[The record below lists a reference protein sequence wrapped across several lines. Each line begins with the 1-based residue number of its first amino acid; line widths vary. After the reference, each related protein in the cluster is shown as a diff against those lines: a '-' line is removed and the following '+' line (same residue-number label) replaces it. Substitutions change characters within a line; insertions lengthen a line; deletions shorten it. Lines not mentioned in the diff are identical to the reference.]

1 MKDLFLMCSLF
12 VFLSVEFEYFIP
24 SSLFDDVCL
33 QVCLKSVWAAI
44 TQGVLALK
52 PDFFFTVLKLEV
64 WSSGTTMGW
73 RGDPFQ
79 VADYRFLIV
88 SIQREQK
95 DPIHKDIFT
104 T

>member
-44 TQGVLALK
+44 TQSVLAL
-52 PDFFFTVLKLEV
+52 
-64 WSSGTTMGW
+64 
-73 RGDPFQ
+73 
-79 VADYRFLIV
+79 
-88 SIQREQK
+88 
-95 DPIHKDIFT
+95 
-104 T
+104 